1 MATYPDN
8 MKLYRNENV
17 FDAALRRMRWLF
29 DEFQNV
35 VVCVSGGKDSTVVF
49 HLALQVAREKSRLPL
64 RVMFI
69 DQEAE
74 WQATIDNIKGI
85 MYHPDVQPMWMQI
98 PFKLFNASSTQEHWL
113 RCWNPKDA
121 DKWVHPQ
128 DPISIKENV
137 YGVDRFAKLYKAI
150 LAYHFP
156 TESACYLAGVRT
168 EESMTRFMGL
178 TSHHVYKGF
187 SAGKMLD
194 KKRRHI
200 TFYPIYDWS
209 YSDVWKAITSNAW
222 PYNRLYDLQYQY
234 GLPVLEMRVSNVHH
248 ETALK
253 NLFYLQEAEPQTYQR
268 IVNRLPGIDM
278 MGKLK
283 ADFFVPDALP
293 PAFNSWKEYRD
304 YLFDLLITEKE
315 WRRRFLKEFA
325 QQEEL
330 FADTHLAEKMYRV
343 HVNSILIND
352 WELIKTKAFRF
363 SPEALD
369 IRRLKNRSY
378 AGEAWSL
385 SKK

>member
-1 MATYPDN
+1 
-8 MKLYRNENV
+8 
-17 FDAALRRMRWLF
+17 
-29 DEFQNV
+29 
-35 VVCVSGGKDSTVVF
+35 
-49 HLALQVAREKSRLPL
+49 
-64 RVMFI
+64 MFI

-113 RCWNPKDA
+113 RCWNLKDA